1 MNQENK
7 NLRGLEYY
15 ANDGECHGKANE
27 GYIYILTNPSF
38 PNYVKLGYAD
48 DVEKR
53 VKELNRSECTPFA
66 FRIYATYK
74 VHSRLKDIDLHNLI
88 DQLNPTLRSKDNV
101 DGKVRIREFY
111 AMTKEEAYDLLS
123 AIANINGLTQ
133 NLKLWDETK
142 EAEED
147 EKTAKQIEKL
157 SKNRHHFKDVEFSSS
172 LTGKRYKGT
181 TGDDGTLKILEIDT
195 GIEVPNNSKPSKKA
209 IVKQAIIDLGENV
222 NANEDTLYQLYHKLM
237 KLL

>member
-7 NLRGLEYY
+7 SLSNPEYY
-15 ANDGECHGKANE
+15 VNSNKDSKKSKE

-74 VHSRLKDIDLHNLI
+74 VHSRLKDLDLHNLI
-88 DQLNPTLRSKDNV
+88 DKLNPTLRSKDNV
-101 DGKVRIREFY
+101 DGKVKIREFY

-123 AIANINGLTQ
+123 AIANINGLTE
-133 NLKLWDETK
+133 NLMLWNETK
-142 EAEED
+142 EAKED
-147 EKTAKQIEKL
+147 EKAAQQIEKI

-172 LTGKRYKGT
+172 LTGKRYRGF
-181 TGDDGTLKILEIDT
+181 TGDDGTLKIVDLDT
-195 GIEVPNNSKPSKKA
+195 NTEVPNNSKPSKKA
-209 IVKQAIIDLGENV
+209 IVKQSIIDLGEHI

-237 KLL
+237 KLM

>member
-7 NLRGLEYY
+7 SLSNPEYY
-15 ANDGECHGKANE
+15 VNSNKDSKKSKE

-74 VHSRLKDIDLHNLI
+74 VHSRLKDLDLHNLI
-88 DQLNPTLRSKDNV
+88 DKLNPTLRSKDNV

-123 AIANINGLTQ
+123 AIANINGLTE
-133 NLKLWDETK
+133 NLMLWNETK
-142 EAEED
+142 EAKED
-147 EKTAKQIEKL
+147 EKAAQQIEKI

-172 LTGKRYKGT
+172 LTGKRYRGF
-181 TGDDGTLKILEIDT
+181 TGDDGTLKIVDLDT
-195 GIEVPNNSKPSKKA
+195 NTEVPNNSKPSKKA
-209 IVKQAIIDLGENV
+209 IVKQSIIDLGEHI

-237 KLL
+237 KLM

>member
-7 NLRGLEYY
+7 NLRGPEYY
-15 ANDGECHGKANE
+15 ANDDECHGKANE